1 MTVQATE
8 PRVAPAADAG
18 VPALPERAYRRY
30 ALILLMLIYVFN
42 MIDRQVVS
50 ILAEPIK
57 RDLGLADWQLG
68 LMTGLAFALL
78 YTVMGL
84 PVARWAERGDR
95 PVIISLAVALWSLF
109 TVASGFAQNFAQLLL
124 ARVGVGVGEAG
135 CTPPALSLIADT
147 VPKENRASATAVYM
161 LGAPI
166 GSLLGLALGG
176 LIADAYGWRAAFVGV
191 GVPGLLLA
199 AVAALTLREP
209 RRGQPRITAPTEAND
224 FRAALRE
231 LNSKRA
237 YKCIVGGV
245 TLSAFVTYGALAFT
259 GSFFFRNHGPALA
272 EAAAGF
278 GLGSAGFLGLA
289 LGVTSGLMAIIGT
302 LLGGALGDYF
312 ARRDARALVVI
323 PAAGALLGL
332 PFSIA
337 AVLTDSFGLA
347 LILLLIPG
355 LLSGLALGP
364 AYGVI
369 QSLVQPTTRATA
381 TAVLLFVANLIGLGL
396 GPLSL
401 GLFSDFLATQG
412 FSSGEALR
420 MALLSFGM
428 LAFPCSALFWTARR
442 TLREEIVS

>member
-1 MTVQATE
+1 MTVQAAEATTAS
-8 PRVAPAADAG
+8 VGA
-18 VPALPERAYRRY
+18 PALPARAYRRY

-57 RDLGLADWQLG
+57 RDLNLADWQLG

-95 PVIISLAVALWSLF
+95 PLIISGAVALWSLF
-109 TVASGFAQNFAQLLL
+109 TAASGFAQNFAHLLL
-124 ARVGVGVGEAG
+124 ARVGVGIGEAG

-147 VPKENRASATAVYM
+147 VPRENRASATAVYM

-176 LIADAYGWRAAFVGV
+176 LIADAYGWRMAFLGV
-191 GVPGLLLA
+191 GLPGLVLA
-199 AVAALTLREP
+199 VIAALTLREP
-209 RRGQPRITAPTEAND
+209 RRGRPKMAAPTEATD

-231 LNSKRA
+231 LNMKRA
-237 YKCIVGGV
+237 YKCIVGAI
-245 TLSAFVTYGALAFT
+245 TISAFVTYGALAFT
-259 GSFFFRNHGPALA
+259 GSFFFRNHGTALA
-272 EAAAGF
+272 EAAAQF
-278 GLGSAGFLGLA
+278 GLKSAGFLGIS

-302 LLGGALGDYF
+302 LLGGFLGDYF
-312 ARRDARALVVI
+312 ARRDIRAFVVI
-323 PAAGALLGL
+323 PAAGAILGL

-381 TAVLLFVANLIGLGL
+381 TAVLLFVSNLIGLGL

-401 GLFSDFLATQG
+401 GLFSDFLAGQG
-412 FSSGEALR
+412 LSSGEALR
-420 MALLSFGM
+420 MALLIFGL
-428 LAFPCSALFWTARR
+428 LALPCAALFWTARR